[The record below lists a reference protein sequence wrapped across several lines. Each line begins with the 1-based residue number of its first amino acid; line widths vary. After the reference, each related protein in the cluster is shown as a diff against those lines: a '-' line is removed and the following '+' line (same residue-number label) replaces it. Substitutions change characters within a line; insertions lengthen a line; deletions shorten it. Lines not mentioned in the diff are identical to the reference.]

1 MTFGSES
8 SNTTRIIIITP
19 NTIMKRIVLLI
30 TFAAM
35 ALFAS
40 SKVSAQGK
48 FGPDSAE
55 CIKYL
60 SYYTEYYKQ
69 KNYDSALPNWRK
81 AYSLC
86 PPTAR
91 YSMLSDGTTLLRN
104 LINKNAKNAVYRA
117 KLVDSLMTVYD
128 QRVEFWPKYAI
139 SSLNNKALDMYNYMK
154 DEPEKLY
161 EGLTEAVAK
170 LGTKARAN
178 IYLFQINTAV
188 DLYKDGKLDPEA
200 VISAYETAV
209 ENINAMPAK
218 NDVEKRSNEKTVADI
233 ESLFIT
239 SQVASCDNLIALFG
253 PRYEA
258 DPQNLDLAKNIVKM
272 MTMTEGCT
280 DNYLF
285 LKAVTTMYQKEPSH
299 TSAYYLYKL
308 YAGRGDVDN
317 AVKYMEEAIEAEESD
332 AVADANY
339 YYELAAFCFKNS
351 KYAQAFTAAQ
361 KVADLDPSLAGKA
374 YMLMGTIWG
383 SVPCG
388 GNDIEQRAK
397 YCVAVD
403 YMTNAKNADDTLSED
418 ANNLIRQYAA
428 YYPQTAEA
436 FMYDFTNGQSY
447 TVSCGGMRATTTV
460 RTQN

>member
-1 MTFGSES
+1 
-8 SNTTRIIIITP
+8 
-19 NTIMKRIVLLI
+19 MKKIVLLI
-30 TFAAM
+30 SVAAM

-40 SKVSAQGK
+40 STLSAQGK

-69 KNYDSALPNWRK
+69 KNYDSALPNWRQ
-81 AYSLC
+81 AYKLC

-91 YSMLSDGTTLLRN
+91 YSLLSDGTTLLKRVLQQNSRN
-104 LINKNAKNAVYRA
+104 PIYKEALI
-117 KLVDSLMTVYD
+117 DSIMKIYD
-128 QRVEFWPKYAI
+128 ERIQYWPKYETT
-139 SSLNNKALDMYNYMK
+139 SLNNKALDMYNYMK

-239 SQVASCDNLIALFG
+239 SQVASCDNLIALFT
-253 PRYEA
+253 PRFEA
-258 DPQNLDLAKNIVKM
+258 DPQNVDLAKNIVRM
-272 MTMTEGCT
+272 MGITEGCT
-280 DNYLF
+280 DNDLF
-285 LKAVTTMYQKEPSH
+285 LNAVTVMHEKEPSH
-299 TSAYYLYKL
+299 VSAYNLYKL
-308 YAGRGDVDN
+308 YAGRADVDN
-317 AVKYMEEAIEAEESD
+317 AFKYMTEAIENAESD
-332 AVADANY
+332 AVTDGGY
-339 YYELAAFCFKNS
+339 QYELAAFCYKNGQTA
-351 KYAQAFTAAQ
+351 KAYAAAQAAAE
-361 KVADLDPSLAGKA
+361 LDPAMAGKA

-383 SVPCG
+383 SMPCS
-388 GNDIEQRAK
+388 GNDIEQRSK
-397 YCVAVD
+397 YWVAVD
-403 YMTNAKNADDTLSED
+403 FMNKAKAADETLAES
-418 ANNLIRQYAA
+418 ANDLIRQYSA

-436 FMYDFTNGQSY
+436 FMYDVTDGQSY
-447 TVSCGGMRATTTV
+447 TVSCGGLRATTTV
-460 RTQN
+460 RTQK

>member
-1 MTFGSES
+1 
-8 SNTTRIIIITP
+8 
-19 NTIMKRIVLLI
+19 MKRIVLLI
-30 TFAAM
+30 SVAAL

-91 YSMLSDGTTLLRN
+91 YSMLSDGTTLIRQV
-104 LINKNAKNAVYRA
+104 IQKNQKDAVYRM
-117 KLVDSLMTVYD
+117 KLVDSLMTIYD
-128 QRVEFWPKYAI
+128 QRVEFWPKYAV
-139 SSLNNKALDMYNYMK
+139 SSLNNKALDMYNYLK
-154 DEPEKLY
+154 NDPERLFA
-161 EGLTEAVAK
+161 GLCDVVNQ
-170 LGTKARAN
+170 TKEETRAN
-178 IYLFQINTAV
+178 IFLFQLNTAV
-188 DLYKDGKLDPEA
+188 DLYKEGSLDPEKVIA
-200 VISAYETAV
+200 VYEDAIKYLGMIT
-209 ENINAMPAK
+209 PK
-218 NDVEKRSNEKTVADI
+218 NDTEARSIAKTVEDV

-239 SQVASCDNLIALFG
+239 SQVASCDNLIALFT
-253 PRYEA
+253 PRFEA
-258 DPQNLDLAKNIVKM
+258 DPENLDLAKNIVRM
-272 MTMTEGCT
+272 MGMTEGCT
-280 DNYLF
+280 DNDLF
-285 LKAVTTMYQKEPSH
+285 LNAVNTMHAKEPSH

-308 YAGRGDVDN
+308 YAGRGDYDN
-317 AVKYMEEAIEAEESD
+317 AVKFMNEAIAAEESD
-332 AVADANY
+332 AVTDGGY
-339 YYELAAFCFKNS
+339 YYELAAFCFKSS
-351 KYAQAFTAAQ
+351 KYAQAFEAAQ
-361 KVADLDPSLAGKA
+361 KVVDLDPSLAGKT
-374 YMLMGTIWG
+374 YMLIGTIWG
-383 SVPCG
+383 SVPCS

-397 YCVAVD
+397 YWVAVD
-403 YMTNAKNADDTLSED
+403 YMNKAKNADETLAED
-418 ANNLIRQYAA
+418 ATNYIRQYSS